1 MRNGPEII
9 KGISGFIPYWKEL
22 YEEDI
27 TRRVR
32 DTHEPLIA
40 YWDRI
45 RSALLAPDV
54 ETHSC
59 LTQGFWPQSR
69 VTIVESE
76 AMFFDNGDIR
86 EEFAAD
92 DHYVGP
98 ARNRPAPSFRV
109 AVDCYEG
116 YMILVRPEDEE
127 HPKPIWLVKALSSPN
142 FVPTSPNFHQIEV
155 EYCRPSTKDQNVLRT
170 YLGWDT
176 KKNFK

>member
-1 MRNGPEII
+1 MYIRII
-9 KGISGFIPYWKEL
+9 EYWKEL
-22 YEEDI
+22 CEEDI
-27 TRRVR
+27 TKYVR

-45 RSALLAPDV
+45 RSALIVPDV
-54 ETHSC
+54 DTHSC

-76 AMFFDNGDIR
+76 AMFDNNGDVR

-98 ARNRPAPSFRV
+98 ARNRPALSFRV
-109 AVDCYEG
+109 GVDCHEG
-116 YMILVRPEDEE
+116 YLLLVHAGDEE

-142 FVPTSPNFHQIEV
+142 FVPSSPNFRQIEV

-170 YLGWDT
+170 YLGWNT
-176 KKNFK
+176 KKYFK

>member
-1 MRNGPEII
+1 MRNGPKII
-9 KGISGFIPYWKEL
+9 KGISGFIQFWKEL
-22 YEEDI
+22 CEVDI

-45 RSALLAPDV
+45 YSALLATDV
-54 ETHSC
+54 VTHSY
-59 LTQGFWPQSR
+59 LTRGFWLQSR

-76 AMFFDNGDIR
+76 AMFFNNGDVR

-92 DHYVGP
+92 DHYVGHVCS
-98 ARNRPAPSFRV
+98 RPLLSFCV
-109 AVDCYEG
+109 AINCYES
-116 YMILVRPEDEE
+116 YMVLVRPGDEE
-127 HPKPIWLVKALSSPN
+127 HPKLIWLVKALSSPN
-142 FVPTSPNFHQIEV
+142 FVPTSPNFRQIEM

-176 KKNFK
+176 KKDFK